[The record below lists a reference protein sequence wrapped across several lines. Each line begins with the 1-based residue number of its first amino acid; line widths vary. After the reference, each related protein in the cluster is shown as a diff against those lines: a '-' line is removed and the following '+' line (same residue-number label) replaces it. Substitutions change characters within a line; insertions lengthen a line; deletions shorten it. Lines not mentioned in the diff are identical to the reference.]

1 MVKIVLQQGGG
12 LNVRVRYVCVTNLRV
27 KKKLSCMKG
36 GIFYHQCMFFLFI
49 FRGSILYIIYT
60 EDMDVII
67 HQDKFLNYASIP
79 QEMKKALKKIVTL
92 VNNIQSIFK
101 LNN

>member
-1 MVKIVLQQGGG
+1 MCYEFESEEGIKLHERGNF
-12 LNVRVRYVCVTNLRV
+12 LPSMYV
-27 KKKLSCMKG
+27 
-36 GIFYHQCMFFLFI
+36 FFVYI
-49 FRGSILYIIYT
+49 QREYIIYT